1 VVVGVAREEI
11 SSMGSMAVLNSYGPA
26 LQLVA
31 NGTVQVDPLIAHG
44 LALGDG
50 PEALEML
57 RRGDGLKI
65 QLLSSGKEDRA

>member
-1 VVVGVAREEI
+1 MEVVRKEI
-11 SSMGSMAVLNSYGPA
+11 S
-26 LQLVA
+26 
-31 NGTVQVDPLIAHG
+31 

-65 QLLSSGKEDRA
+65 QLLSSGKEVRA